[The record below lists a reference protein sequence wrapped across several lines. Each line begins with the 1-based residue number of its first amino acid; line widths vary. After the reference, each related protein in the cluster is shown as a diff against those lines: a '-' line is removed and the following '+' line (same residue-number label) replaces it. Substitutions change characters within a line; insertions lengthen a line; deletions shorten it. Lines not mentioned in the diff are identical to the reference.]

1 MPRVSCK
8 TPLSEPPAHAPSC
21 RRQPSRQRRPRYP
34 LDPAVPRT
42 SKCYAQS
49 ALFETH
55 DAIVNAAHESLEVG
69 GGVNGAIHRAA
80 GPELLAECR
89 KLGGCTEGNAKLTKG
104 ARLLA
109 HYVVHTVA
117 PIWAGGAYG
126 EANLLAFC
134 YRRSLD
140 VAAEHGI
147 KTIAF
152 PSLATG
158 LHGYDMKAAKIA
170 VNTVNSC
177 VAKNTSPIQEVIF
190 WCLLVEDLV
199 IHKKNYGRR
208 SNTSNTII
216 FAGGPTNLFPLGQ
229 TMINPGCNRPQD
241 AIGKKM
247 ETLRQRCATL
257 RSISVATLE
266 Y

>member
-1 MPRVSCK
+1 M
-8 TPLSEPPAHAPSC
+8 
-21 RRQPSRQRRPRYP
+21 
-34 LDPAVPRT
+34 
-42 SKCYAQS
+42 
-49 ALFETH
+49 LFETH

-80 GPELLAECR
+80 EPELLAECR

-126 EANLLAFC
+126 EANLLASC
-134 YRRSLD
+134 YRRSLE

-158 LHGYDMKAAKIA
+158 LYGYDMKAAAKIA
-170 VNTVNSC
+170 VNTVNSY
-177 VAKNTSPIQEVIF
+177 VAKNTSSIQEAIF
-190 WCLLVEDLV
+190 CCLLEEDLV
-199 IHKKNYGRR
+199 IYEK
-208 SNTSNTII
+208 IMEDALI
-216 FAGGPTNLFPLGQ
+216 PLA
-229 TMINPGCNRPQD
+229 R
-241 AIGKKM
+241 
-247 ETLRQRCATL
+247 
-257 RSISVATLE
+257 
-266 Y
+266 